1 MYVQDRLT
9 GKTKG
14 GRTLLKVAPNRVMS
28 GRKPKLGQNFLVD
41 LDAMQRIVDALGDI
55 SETTVVEIGPG
66 EAALTE
72 LLAKRAGRLIAVE
85 LDRVLAAQLRMR
97 FTPLTNVEI
106 LEADIL
112 QVDLGTVLGSTPGP
126 LRDLRPTGLFK
137 TQVVGNLP
145 YYITTDILLKL
156 FSAGNRIETLV
167 LMVQKEVADRIVAA
181 PGTRDYGL
189 LSATAQMYGTVQKL
203 FELGPESFDPPPN
216 VRSAVFRMKMQPRFA
231 ELSVDE
237 SGFIG
242 FLKVMFAQK
251 RKTVSNNLKLAY
263 DKESAKAALV
273 RAGIVPSTRAE
284 AIALKDMAR
293 LYLELKG
300 REMKNP
306 EPKNLEVKNRE
317 VKK

>member
-1 MYVQDRLT
+1 LA
-9 GKTKG
+9 K
-14 GRTLLKVAPNRVMS
+14 TLLNRAVS
-28 GRKPKLGQNFLVD
+28 NKKPKLGQNFLVD
-41 LDAMQRIVDALGDI
+41 LDVMQRIVDALGNI
-55 SETTVVEIGPG
+55 AETTVVEIGPG

-97 FTPLTNVEI
+97 FAPMSNVEV

-145 YYITTDILLKL
+145 YYITSDILLKL
-156 FSAGNRIETLV
+156 FSAGERIENLV

-181 PGTRDYGL
+181 PGSRDYGL

-203 FELGPESFDPPPN
+203 FEVGPESFDPPPK
-216 VRSAVFRMKMQPRFA
+216 VRSAVFRMRMQPRFA
-231 ELSVDE
+231 ELQVDE
-237 SGFIG
+237 AGFVG

-263 DKESAKAALV
+263 DKAVVKSALASAEI
-273 RAGIVPSTRAE
+273 APTTRAE
-284 AIALKDMAR
+284 AIGLPEMAR
-293 LYLELKG
+293 LYRELK
-300 REMKNP
+300 R
-306 EPKNLEVKNRE
+306 
-317 VKK
+317 